1 MALNNL
7 REKLLEAGLVDEG
20 QVKQAEADEARR
32 AQRVRAKGKGGK
44 SKSKGKG
51 GKSKSKGKGGRGGRG
66 RDDGPAK
73 PATERLT
80 PEELAA
86 AEAKRAEREKQA
98 ALDRERAENR
108 RRAAEE
114 RQKAEDIR
122 RVADALGLDAAGDKV
137 FFFQDRK
144 GRIKRMLVS
153 AEVEAKLGS
162 GELAII
168 EHPLP
173 HAIEHAV
180 VPREGA
186 EAVLKIAERSV
197 RFYNRGPD
205 EHYGSAG

>member
-1 MALNNL
+1 MAINNL
-7 REKLLEAGLVDEG
+7 RDKLLQAGLVNED
-20 QVKQAEADEARR
+20 QVKQAEADAARR
-32 AQRVRAKGKGGK
+32 DRQARGKGKGK
-44 SKSKGKG
+44 AK
-51 GKSKSKGKGGRGGRG
+51 GRGGRG
-66 RDDGPAK
+66 PGGPPK
-73 PATERLT
+73 PAEERLT

-86 AEAKRAEREKQA
+86 AEAKRAEKEKQA

-114 RQKAEDIR
+114 RQKAEDVR
-122 RVADALGLDAAGDKV
+122 RVADALGLEAAGAKV

-153 AEVEAKLGS
+153 EEVEAKLGT

-173 HAIEHAV
+173 HAIEYAV

-205 EHYGSAG
+205 EHYGSAE